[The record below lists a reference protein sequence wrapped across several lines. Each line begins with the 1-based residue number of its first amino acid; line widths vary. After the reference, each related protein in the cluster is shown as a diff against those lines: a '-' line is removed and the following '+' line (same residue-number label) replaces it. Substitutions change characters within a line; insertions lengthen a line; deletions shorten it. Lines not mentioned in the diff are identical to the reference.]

1 MENKSY
7 STKFKAQLA
16 LLGGGIFFGISSP
29 LARAMGKWLQPF
41 SVVFIRFLFAL
52 PFALI
57 FFLKGERPKNVP
69 YKKLTGFA
77 LLFPISVCL
86 YTFSLFYTKVSIAIF
101 SFYIANVVASIV
113 IGIIFN
119 KEKLTGKKL
128 VGFIIALIA
137 VVILTNP
144 FEGFTMSLG
153 MILGYLSGIFQSIAS
168 LYQKRLSQYVN
179 EKTLTITQVIG
190 GLFVGLVSILFIHDK
205 SIFAITPHG
214 LLLGLLFGFLF
225 FLINYLMIYGF
236 KHADIGV
243 GTILLSSELI
253 FGPIAAF
260 LIFRETLSGLE
271 ILGGILIAISVTLV
285 SMHREKPSVIET

>member
-1 MENKSY
+1 MNETKSY
-7 STKFKAQLA
+7 STKLKAQLA

-29 LARAMGKWLQPF
+29 LARAMGRWLQPF

-52 PFALI
+52 PFAI
-57 FFLKGERPKNVP
+57 GFFLRGERVGKGPF
-69 YKKLTGFA
+69 KKLTFFA
-77 LLFPISVCL
+77 LLFPVSVCL

-101 SFYIANVVASIV
+101 SFYIANLIASIL
-113 IGIIFN
+113 IGMFFN
-119 KEKLTGKKL
+119 KEKLSGRRL
-128 VGFIIALIA
+128 FGFVITIIA
-137 VVILTNP
+137 VIVLTNP
-144 FEGFTMSLG
+144 FQGFVMSTG
-153 MILGYLSGIFQSIAS
+153 MLLGYLSGIFQSIAS

-179 EKTLTITQVIG
+179 EKTLALTQVVG
-190 GLFVGLVSILFIHDK
+190 GLFVGLVSILFIKDR

-236 KHADIGV
+236 KYADIGI

-260 LIFRETLSGLE
+260 IIFGETLSGLE
-271 ILGGILIAISVTLV
+271 ILGGALIACAVVMV
-285 SMHREKPSVIET
+285 SLPNKMVPSK